1 MNPKEKSREYSLAY
15 FYCNYKEGQRN
26 DPASILRSLVKQ
38 LCLLS
43 QSGLPSAVLSIY
55 NQRKKDAD
63 LPNLLSI
70 EESKHLLIELSSGYL
85 RTTIVVDALDECD
98 ANSRGRLC
106 DVLKQVVSVSEQ
118 TQHTQQTKQTKQTF
132 IKVFITSRDDGD
144 LRKKFKDSPNVYI
157 QERDNSEDINYY
169 IKTQI
174 KACINA
180 KQLLEGKVN
189 SNLEHRIVSALATG
203 ARGMYVPFTRHDGSV
218 PAKIRPI

>member
-1 MNPKEKSREYSLAY
+1 MNPKEKSGEFSLAY
-15 FYCNYKEGQRN
+15 FYCSYQEDQRK

-43 QSGLPSAVLSIY
+43 QSGLPATVLSIY

-63 LPNLLSI
+63 LSYLLSI
-70 EESKHLLIELSSGYL
+70 EESKQLLIELSSGYL

-106 DVLKQVVSVSEQ
+106 DVLKQVVSLSEQ
-118 TQHTQQTKQTKQTF
+118 TQQTNQTS

-189 SNLEHRIVSALATG
+189 SNLEHRIVSALATR

-218 PAKIRPI
+218 PTKPHPI

>member
-1 MNPKEKSREYSLAY
+1 M
-15 FYCNYKEGQRN
+15 
-26 DPASILRSLVKQ
+26 
-38 LCLLS
+38 
-43 QSGLPSAVLSIY
+43 SIY

-63 LPNLLSI
+63 LSYLLSI

-106 DVLKQVVSVSEQ
+106 DVLKQVVSLSEQ
-118 TQHTQQTKQTKQTF
+118 IQKQTS

-157 QERDNSEDINYY
+157 QERDNSEDISYY

-180 KQLLEGKVN
+180 KQLLDGKVN
-189 SNLEHRIVSALATG
+189 SNLEHRIVGTLTTG
-203 ARGMYVPFTRHDGSV
+203 ARGMYVPFTRHDGNV
-218 PAKIRPI
+218 LTKPRPM